1 MPFEPIYGLPYEAPS
16 DVPGWSLTGGPEG
29 DQPVLAERV
38 AAQLRRLDDLMQ
50 ALTDSFGSYPDSV
63 KAGYAASIPLDT
75 SVSTSFYNDTYWRGT
90 QTVVF
95 DTPFERTIPA
105 VVVCANS
112 TVPGVVIECSASDPS
127 VNGFTINVARTNQTP
142 TGVHWVAANLTQFT

>member
-1 MPFEPIYGLPYEAPS
+1 MPFEPIYGFPYEAPS

-50 ALTDSFGSYPDSV
+50 ALTDSFGSYPQRIQ
-63 KAGYAASIPLDT
+63 AGYEAGVMPDT
-75 SVSTSFYNDTYWRGT
+75 PVTSAFYNDTYWRGT
-90 QTVVF
+90 RDVTF
-95 DTPFERTIPA
+95 AGAFEFTTPS

-112 TVPGVVIECSASDPS
+112 GVPGIVIECSASA
-127 VNGFTINVARTNQTP
+127 VNTVGFTINIARSSQTA
-142 TGVHWVAANLTQFT
+142 TGVFWIASEQTQP